1 MLTKYLEIK
10 GDQQWATTGMGWISA
25 AVAIPS
31 MIVFEVWVLAN

>member
-31 MIVFEVWVLAN
+31 TTVFEVWVLAN

>member
-25 AVAIPS
+25 AVAIPNT
-31 MIVFEVWVLAN
+31 IVFKVLLLAN